1 MKSTLKYIFSLIF
14 LLTAF
19 SNLFA
24 QADRY
29 APTAIRLGIDPG
41 TLGYMIFSKK
51 RSVLEFEGDVD
62 IDRYFIV
69 ANYGLSSY
77 TLNEDTYTYENN
89 GSYLKLGAD
98 INFMYKDPNLNVA
111 FFGLR
116 YASSSFT
123 DKLDYDTKQIIQS
136 DIEWPSTRET
146 ISNEKAKANW
156 FEMTSGLKI
165 RVVKQLYM
173 GFTFRYKLQ
182 LKTKGTENLRPY
194 YIPGFG
200 KNINTSAFGF
210 NYYISYRLPFRKKII
225 YINDKK
231 DREEKIEEE

>member
-1 MKSTLKYIFSLIF
+1 MKLTLKYFFSTIC
-14 LLTAF
+14 LLACY
-19 SNLFA
+19 SNLLA

-29 APTAIRLGIDPG
+29 APTAIKLGVDPG
-41 TLGYMIFSKK
+41 TLGYMIFSDK
-51 RSVLEFEGDVD
+51 RSLLEFEGDID

-77 TLNEDTYTYENN
+77 KLNEESYTYENE
-89 GSYLKLGAD
+89 GSYLKLGVD
-98 INFMYKDPNLNVA
+98 INFMNEDPNLNVA

-116 YASSSFT
+116 YASSSFS
-123 DKLDYDTKQIIQS
+123 DKLDYDTKQIIHS
-136 DIEWPSTRET
+136 ETGWPSTRET
-146 ISNEKAKANW
+146 NSNGNAKANW

-165 RVVKQLYM
+165 RIVKQLYM
-173 GFTFRYKLQ
+173 GFTLRYKLM
-182 LKTKGTENLRPY
+182 LKVKNTEGLRPY

-210 NYYISYRLPFRKKII
+210 NYYISYRLPFRKKTI

-231 DREEKIEEE
+231 DKEELKN